1 MEMQVSR
8 KSKLFCLVTAL
19 LMVLVIF
26 IGAGTSVYASDLNGF
41 SQEEIKGIT
50 NNGQY
55 GEYDNNL
62 TIAAEKL
69 SKYFVIKDNRLE
81 INSNADTISKEI
93 NVSKEDAQ
101 LMIDAAKEL
110 PTSIISPRG
119 FVGVYINL
127 GPKVRK
133 MSGWAAGTFAAGY
146 VGFYLKQFAV
156 NPVTAG
162 VVAVISAGTG
172 AAVKWAVEN
181 GIRRVPV
188 GKNIPGLN
196 MSFNVN
202 VP

>member
-1 MEMQVSR
+1 MSFTK
-8 KSKLFCLVTAL
+8 KSNVLCLIATLFLGLLPFITA
-19 LMVLVIF
+19 
-26 IGAGTSVYASDLNGF
+26 GSSVYAADVDRFN
-41 SQEEIKGIT
+41 QEEIKGIT
-50 NNGQY
+50 NDGQY
-55 GEYDNNL
+55 GEYDDSL
-62 TIAAEKL
+62 TVASEKL

-81 INSNADTISKEI
+81 INSDAETISKEI
-93 NVSKEDAQ
+93 NISKEDAQ
-101 LMIDAAKEL
+101 LMIEAAKEL
-110 PTSIISPRG
+110 PANIISPRG

-133 MSGWAAGTFAAGY
+133 MNGWAAGTFAAGY

-172 AAVKWAVEN
+172 AAVEN

-188 GKNIPGLN
+188 GKDIPGFN
-196 MSFNVN
+196 MSFNVD